1 MANSWTKRFLLFL
14 ILLFVGL
21 GVYGIKALKQSSA
34 IPLQAL
40 SSLDSRYLSEADLL
54 EKAPLT
60 VMAQVKF
67 LEEPFL
73 YGGVDFQM
81 ANLTISQQLHGPL
94 LPKEIS
100 VLQTL
105 VPNSEVF
112 LPLKKDASYIL
123 FLEPYTGPV
132 TPMEAYVICGVS
144 LGQVP
149 FSSAEVSSSTA
160 RNEQQSRS
168 GALNRGG
175 IIFSVPQLKEYYT
188 DKN

>member
-1 MANSWTKRFLLFL
+1 MANSWAKRLFLLL

-21 GVYGIKALKQSSA
+21 GVYGINAFKQPSASS
-34 IPLQAL
+34 LQAL
-40 SSLDSRYLSEADLL
+40 SSLDSQYLTEADLL

-60 VMAQVKF
+60 VLAQVKL
-67 LEEPFL
+67 LEEPFR
-73 YGGVDFQM
+73 YGGVDFQQV
-81 ANLTISQQLHGPL
+81 NLTISEQLHGPL

-112 LPLKKDASYIL
+112 LPLKKDASYVL

-132 TPMEAYVICGVS
+132 TSKEAYVICGVS
-144 LGQVP
+144 LGLVP
-149 FSSAEVSSSTA
+149 FSPAEVSASPE
-160 RNEQQSRS
+160 RNEQQSRA

-175 IIFSVPQLKEYYT
+175 IIFSVPLLKEYYAA
-188 DKN
+188 KN